1 MYTIEKILT
10 PTDINN
16 LNELCDYLPG
26 ETLEQKYNLNK
37 IHMTYVNGVYYSISA
52 IEKCNHYVGL
62 ELRNVYFLD
71 YFEGSWTNMHV
82 DAHDKETS
90 IGKTI
95 VTVLRDDQ
103 LIGGESLLGI
113 GMKNGQEQ
121 IFVENPMVGDS
132 LIYDTKQRH
141 GVGVVKGGT
150 RRVMVQWYYAE

>member
-1 MYTIEKILT
+1 MYKIEKILT
-10 PTDINN
+10 TIDIDN
-16 LNELCDYLPG
+16 LNELCDFLPG
-26 ETLEQKYNLNK
+26 DMLERKYNLNK
-37 IHMTYVNGVYYSISA
+37 IRMTHVDTIYYSMSA
-52 IEKCNHYVGL
+52 IEKCNHHVGL
-62 ELRNVYFLD
+62 DLRNVYFLD

-95 VTVLRDDQ
+95 VTVLRDDG

-113 GMKNGQEQ
+113 GKNGEQEQ
-121 IFVENPMVGDS
+121 IFVENPIVGDS

-150 RRVMVQWYYAE
+150 RRVMVQWYYA